1 MSAVLKPKK
10 KGAASLASSGDLC
23 SAIMADRAAPF
34 SDSLACVVC
43 GAALQAP
50 SREPYPVC
58 RQVACRMVM
67 ARRAEM
73 GDMLFKPYLERHVR
87 QLAEEASRNRRM
99 QERAVREAIENDA
112 GWATLLSGVP
122 DNDAERTRTMVL
134 PSGPRRQVKLSRLRR
149 KRYGARLHATIDA
162 AFAAG
167 ALSPSQDDAA
177 ARITS
182 NLPSALC
189 AACGGGCCTSGGD
202 HAYLSVGTIRR
213 YIGHHPGAQ
222 AQEVFA
228 AYRERLPARSLAGSC
243 IHHSA
248 QGCTLNRDMRSDI
261 CNHFA
266 CPQLQALE
274 GAQRSA
280 TPVHTVFVVRRKL
293 DHWAERRPDMDNAIV
308 ALAVLTET
316 GMRTLS
322 PIAEN

>member
-1 MSAVLKPKK
+1 MN
-10 KGAASLASSGDLC
+10 GHSLPG
-23 SAIMADRAAPF
+23 RQAPIL
-34 SDSLACVVC
+34 DGQACAVC
-43 GAALQAP
+43 GAALPAL

-58 RQVACRMVM
+58 LQVACRMVV
-67 ARRAEM
+67 ARRSAM
-73 GDMLFKPYLERHVR
+73 GDVLFKPYLERHVR
-87 QLAEEASRNRRM
+87 QLAEQAARNRRM
-99 QERAVREAIENDA
+99 QERAAREAIENA
-112 GWATLLSGVP
+112 SGWAALLAGVP
-122 DNDAERTRTMVL
+122 ESEDTGRASNVVL

-167 ALSPSQDDAA
+167 ALGPSQDDAA
-177 ARITS
+177 ACITS
-182 NLPSALC
+182 NLPAALC
-189 AACGGGCCTSGGD
+189 AACGGGCCTNGGD
-202 HAYLSVGTIRR
+202 HAYLTVGTIRR
-213 YIGHHPGAQ
+213 YIGQHAGAQ

-228 AYRERLPARSLAGSC
+228 AYRERLPARALAGSC
-243 IHHSA
+243 IHHGA
-248 QGCTLNRDMRSDI
+248 QGCTLSRDMRSDI

-316 GMRTLS
+316 GMRTLP
-322 PIAEN
+322 PIVEN